1 MASVALSS
9 KAVGS
14 IVKLN
19 VGGVAKNFIV
29 VHQGRPSSLYDTSC
43 DGTWL
48 LMEDCYESKRWHSS
62 NVNDYANSEIRSYLN
77 STFLNLFDANIKSA
91 IKQVKLPYRAG
102 SGYGTTITSGANGL
116 STKIF
121 LLSGP
126 EVNWTSSTH
135 SYIPNDGA
143 CLSYF
148 SGCATTDAKRIAKL
162 NGSAVGWWLRSP
174 YCYSNYGATL
184 ALLVSTNGSWYYYYC
199 SNSCGIRP
207 ALMESETSSSQKGA
221 KAVHHHQRGSHPV
234 GSLCMG

>member
-162 NGSAVGWWLRSP
+162 NGSAVGWSSTPMATGTTATAPTRMASAPLWYFPLLSWSLMMVASRLTQRQPSP
-174 YCYSNYGATL
+174 AASPSL
-184 ALLVSTNGSWYYYYC
+184 APSWAAAP
-199 SNSCGIRP
+199 SP
-207 ALMESETSSSQKGA
+207 
-221 KAVHHHQRGSHPV
+221 
-234 GSLCMG
+234 